1 MTPLDPSLL
10 EALRRISSPT
20 VANAIETF
28 NIKPWSTGFV
38 SSDVVCRF
46 PGLGAMVGYAVTA
59 LIRAESPAVQGHRP
73 TSSGGGTTSRRVPAL
88 VSW

>member
-59 LIRAESPAVQGHRP
+59 PHGLRRNATRRSAGATGHPSTGPR
-73 TSSGGGTTSRRVPAL
+73 GGDQ
-88 VSW
+88 